1 MQVCIKVI
9 LPVPSCCDSTA
20 YHANIRDSFLTSY
33 QKEIKFQML
42 MQCLG
47 TAVWHL
53 AGRVMFTKPCK
64 LRNARERVRG
74 ILLRCHKQLEFSE
87 AENKKFSD
95 YLGQSANLSVKKD
108 TEPFAEEGH
117 HWIVEGSS
125 REPNAQGAPLHFLHI
140 VPSLRQKLHTS
151 LRTSPG
157 PLDEI
162 YCHSVRSLIP
172 GIIRTLRMWWI
183 APLAGCGCLWFRAAE
198 AYRIEIRPHY
208 QVPLTLSHLQRAHC

>member
-1 MQVCIKVI
+1 MQVV
-9 LPVPSCCDSTA
+9 LPVPAYCNSTA
-20 YHANIRDSFLTSY
+20 YHEDLRNSFLKSY
-33 QKEIKFQML
+33 QKENKFKMSLQG
-42 MQCLG
+42 LG
-47 TAVWHL
+47 TGTWHL
-53 AGRVMFTKPCK
+53 VGRVMFSQQCK
-64 LRNARERVRG
+64 LRNARDRIKSILMKCHER
-74 ILLRCHKQLEFSE
+74 LELSYAEKQAFSQH
-87 AENKKFSD
+87 
-95 YLGQSANLSVKKD
+95 LGQTANLSVKKD